1 MGGLVA
7 REYHRGVLTGTLEGW
22 MRPAAG
28 SRAATGEGP

>member
-7 REYHRGVLTGTLEGW
+7 REYHRGVLTGTLEGS

-28 SRAATGEGP
+28 RIGASGEGP